1 MIKVQEASKEKQY
14 DLLINTD
21 IKKLIVKL
29 AIPTSIIMLV
39 TSLYS
44 IVDTYFVSQLG
55 KSASAAVGLVFPLQA
70 IMQAI
75 GFTIGMG
82 SGNRLS
88 IFLGKKD
95 NKKADEI
102 SSSAL
107 LVSFI
112 SGLLLTISGLIFIDS
127 FSNLLGA
134 SETTFDFVKIYL
146 FYMLIGAPFVISS
159 FVMNNILRFV
169 GKAAYSMV
177 GLVSGAVLNIF
188 LDWLF
193 IAVFEMGVMGAAVA
207 TLISQIVSFI
217 LLSSAFIFKRSVV
230 NINLKFFS
238 HNIKG
243 YWEVFL
249 IGLPS
254 LCRQGFASLSVVF
267 LNYQAAEFGG
277 DAAIS
282 AMNIVSKIFNLVFC
296 MALGIGQGFQ
306 PVSAFNYGA
315 MQYKRAKEAVIF
327 TFRLCTA
334 VLIVLALICFIGSD
348 FIVSRF
354 IDDKEV
360 IEIGVK
366 ALKIQAITFPFL
378 SVNLMCNMAF
388 QSTGHKTKA
397 ILLAS
402 LRQGFVFIPCV
413 IILPLIMKL
422 TGVIITQPASDMI
435 TSIIS
440 LPFLISFI
448 NELNKKISEG

>member
-1 MIKVQEASKEKQY
+1 MKDESKDKQY

-21 IKKLIVKL
+21 INKLIVKL
-29 AIPTSIIMLV
+29 AIPTSITMLV
-39 TSLYS
+39 TSLYN

-82 SGNRLS
+82 SGNRIS
-88 IFLGKKD
+88 IFLGSRD
-95 NKKADEI
+95 NERADRIASTGMII
-102 SSSAL
+102 S
-107 LVSFI
+107 FCC
-112 SGLLLTISGLIFIDS
+112 GLILSVIGLINIDS
-127 FSNLLGA
+127 FSNLLG
-134 SETTFDFVKIYL
+134 STVTTFDYVKTYL
-146 FYMLIGAPFVISS
+146 FYMLIGAPFVVSS

-193 IAVFEMGVMGAAVA
+193 IVIFNMGVMGAAVA
-207 TLISQIVSFI
+207 TLLSQVLSFI
-217 LLSSAFIFKRSVV
+217 LLAMAYTFRKSVV
-230 NINLKFFS
+230 RFS
-238 HNIKG
+238 FKSISKNPRG
-243 YWEVFL
+243 YLDVFL
-249 IGLPS
+249 VGLPS

-267 LNYQAAEFGG
+267 LNYQAADFGG

-296 MALGIGQGFQ
+296 LALGVGQGFQ
-306 PVSAFNYGA
+306 PVEAFNYGA
-315 MQYKRAKEAVIF
+315 KQFKRAKEAVIC
-327 TFRLCTA
+327 TFKLCIS
-334 VLIVLALICFIGSD
+334 VLIVLGIICFVGSD

-354 IDDKEV
+354 INDKEV

-366 ALKIQAITFPFL
+366 ALRIQALTFPFL
-378 SVNLMCNMAF
+378 SINLMCNMSF

-402 LRQGFVFIPCV
+402 LRQGFIFIPCV
-413 IILPLIMKL
+413 IILPLLLQL

-435 TSIIS
+435 TTIIS
-440 LPFLISFI
+440 VPFLISFVK
-448 NELNKKISEG
+448 ELNRKVSEDI